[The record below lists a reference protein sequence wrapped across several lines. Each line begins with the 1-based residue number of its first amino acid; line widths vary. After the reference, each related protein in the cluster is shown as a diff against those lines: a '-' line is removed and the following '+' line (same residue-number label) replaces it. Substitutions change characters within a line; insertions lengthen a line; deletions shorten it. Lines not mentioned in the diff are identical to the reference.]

1 LVTILKEIFKLS
13 SFNASG
19 QMVTA
24 THGKAGMEKYVLKKS
39 ASPLQV
45 DIK

>member
-1 LVTILKEIFKLS
+1 
-13 SFNASG
+13 
-19 QMVTA
+19 MVTA

-45 DIK
+45 DIKW